1 MLGAPMAVT
10 LKADPAYSDR
20 WFVSE
25 AKMKKSQI
33 GAQFLD
39 KPNAELTV
47 YWAALAISMSLHAAA
62 SGSAKG
68 RESMNFMLQPLG
80 PLLRRRAP
88 PSSTHHPAKAFSAPS
103 LRPTARSQ
111 TSRSSSVIG
120 ITGIAFGWIGST
132 IAFGTVQEPGHEAS
146 CEL

>member
-1 MLGAPMAVT
+1 
-10 LKADPAYSDR
+10 
-20 WFVSE
+20 
-25 AKMKKSQI
+25 
-33 GAQFLD
+33 
-39 KPNAELTV
+39 
-47 YWAALAISMSLHAAA
+47 
-62 SGSAKG
+62 
-68 RESMNFMLQPLG
+68 MNFMLQPLG
-80 PLLRRRAP
+80 PLLRRREP

-120 ITGIAFGWIGST
+120 ITGFGWIGST

>member
-47 YWAALAISMSLHAAA
+47 YWP
-62 SGSAKG
+62 
-68 RESMNFMLQPLG
+68 RWRFQ
-80 PLLRRRAP
+80 
-88 PSSTHHPAKAFSAPS
+88 
-103 LRPTARSQ
+103 
-111 TSRSSSVIG
+111 
-120 ITGIAFGWIGST
+120 
-132 IAFGTVQEPGHEAS
+132 
-146 CEL
+146 